1 MCQGQTTCQKTITD
15 TVNIVHYDKK
25 TRNTVVDSTLKIATN
40 FSLTTDAKGKVNVSA
55 SSTVAS
61 VSGHQY
67 SDSQLATMGKD
78 IGAIQQSAVMM
89 GFGANTT
96 QMMTALGAA
105 ESAFG
110 TARASESSPFKAP
123 DINPLQLSGG
133 RANGDLMHNV
143 QGALNVFD
151 YFGRKVGFR
160 NPGQYTQIRLKRA
173 GHLAGSFLFSR

>member
-1 MCQGQTTCQKTITD
+1 MDIT
-15 TVNIVHYDKK
+15 HYDKK
-25 TRNTVVDSTLKIATN
+25 TGKSVVDSTLKVTTDFN
-40 FSLTTDAKGKVNVSA
+40 LTTDSKGNINVSA
-55 SSTVAS
+55 SSTVTV
-61 VSGHQY
+61 VSGHAY

-96 QMMTALGAA
+96 QMMTAVGAA
-105 ESAFG
+105 ETAFG
-110 TARASESSPFKAP
+110 SARASEKNPFKAP

-151 YFGRKVGFR
+151 YFGRRVDFAPIPTYRGFSDGSVPTMS
-160 NPGQYTQIRLKRA
+160 NFTADYNSVKETQP
-173 GHLAGSFLFSR
+173 